1 MGCSL
6 TKEQLQ
12 TEILVIQLEKAE
24 LQEQRE
30 RLIYQLEIINRR
42 SRRSLQYL
50 PKNSSFYNK
59 VISRSETDD
68 SPKNEEIC

>member
-59 VISRSETDD
+59 VTTRSEMDG

>member
-59 VISRSETDD
+59 VTSRSETDG
-68 SPKNEEIC
+68 SPKSEEIC